1 MSGAQ
6 LERLEEQMQRLKLVR
21 TALELPLLL
30 QEASKRELSYS
41 DLLEEVFSRE
51 LAAKQERH
59 TAMKTTMAR
68 FPFHKGLESFDFKF
82 QPSIEPKVV
91 RELATGRFLADA
103 DNVLLLGPPGV
114 GKTHLAVALGLRAC
128 ALGFGTTF
136 VTAAGLIASLTR
148 AHNEN
153 RLEEKLK
160 LLVQPKLL
168 IIDEIGY
175 LPLERLGAN
184 LFFQLVSRRYERGSI
199 LITSNQSLAG
209 WGHVFG
215 DQVIATAILDRLL
228 HHSTIINIKGES
240 YRLKE
245 KRKAGLLTR
254 SEPYTAP
261 ENPAPPPTP

>member
-21 TALELPLLL
+21 TATELPQLL
-30 QEASKRELSYS
+30 QEASKKELAYT
-41 DLLEEVFSRE
+41 DLLAELFGRE

-68 FPFHKGLESFDFKF
+68 FPFQKSLESFDFKF

-114 GKTHLAVALGLRAC
+114 GKTHLAVGLGLRAC
-128 ALGFGTTF
+128 ALGYRTMFL
-136 VTAAGLIASLTR
+136 TASSLVASLTR
-148 AHNEN
+148 AHQEN

-160 LLVQPKLL
+160 LLVQPRLL
-168 IIDEIGY
+168 ILDEIGY

-184 LFFQLVSRRYERGSI
+184 LFFQLVSRRYERGSM

-209 WGHVFG
+209 WGQVFG
-215 DQVIATAILDRLL
+215 DQILATAILDRLL
-228 HHSTIINIKGES
+228 H
-240 YRLKE
+240 
-245 KRKAGLLTR
+245 
-254 SEPYTAP
+254 P
-261 ENPAPPPTP
+261 